1 MSGAVLSCPTCA
13 HRGDNKPVI
22 RAEAVINLDAV
33 CRNLSTIG
41 QELNGPVTMAVVK
54 ADGYG
59 HGMVPVAR
67 AARAAGV
74 PWLGVALLSEAR
86 DLRVSGDTGRVLAW
100 LWAPGD
106 DHLGPCVEAD
116 VDISVSS
123 TWALAEVADVAR
135 RLGVRARVHLKVDT
149 GLSRNGAALSE
160 WTQLLGAARVEQDRG
175 SIEVVG
181 VWSHLA
187 NADCPDDQSVADQN
201 ACFAMADAA
210 VVDAGLEPAV
220 RHLANTA
227 AALGYPKTRYDLVRI
242 GIGMYGVSPSTPG
255 SAAGLGLTG
264 AMTLR
269 ARLALVKQIPAGQSV
284 SYGSKWTASRPTRV
298 GLVPLGY
305 ADGVPRAAS
314 GRAAVVVAGARCPVL
329 GRIAMDQF
337 VIEIDDGLGDVKAGD
352 EVVLFGDKSGG
363 APTADDWA
371 VASDSI
377 GYEIVTRVSSRV
389 PRRYVGAP

>member
-160 WTQLLGAARVEQDRG
+160 WAQLLGAARVEQDRG

-352 EVVLFGDKSGG
+352 EVVLFGDESDG

>member
-74 PWLGVALLSEAR
+74 PWRGVALLSEAR

-314 GRAAVVVAGARCPVL
+314 GRAAVVVAGVRCPVL

-352 EVVLFGDKSGG
+352 EVVLFGDESDG

>member
-41 QELNGPVTMAVVK
+41 QALNGPVTMAVVK

-314 GRAAVVVAGARCPVL
+314 GRAAVVVAGVRCPVL

-337 VIEIDDGLGDVKAGD
+337 VIEIDDGLGDVRAGD

>member
-314 GRAAVVVAGARCPVL
+314 GRAAVVVAGVRCPVL

-337 VIEIDDGLGDVKAGD
+337 VIEIDDGLGDVRAGD
-352 EVVLFGDKSGG
+352 EVVLFGDESGG

>member
-352 EVVLFGDKSGG
+352 EVVLFGDESGG

>member
-352 EVVLFGDKSGG
+352 EVVLFGDESDG

-389 PRRYVGAP
+389 PRSYVGAP

>member
-160 WTQLLGAARVEQDRG
+160 WAQLLGAARVEQDRG

-314 GRAAVVVAGARCPVL
+314 GRAAVVVAGVRCPVL

-352 EVVLFGDKSGG
+352 EVVLFGDESDG

>member
-352 EVVLFGDKSGG
+352 EVVLFGDESDG

>member
-54 ADGYG
+54 ADGSG
-59 HGMVPVAR
+59 HGRVPVAR

>member
-337 VIEIDDGLGDVKAGD
+337 VIEIDDGLGDVRAGD
-352 EVVLFGDKSGG
+352 EVVLFGDESGG

>member
-116 VDISVSS
+116 VDLSVSS

-352 EVVLFGDKSGG
+352 EVVLFGDESDG

>member
-41 QELNGPVTMAVVK
+41 QALNGPVTMAVVK
-54 ADGYG
+54 ADAYG

-352 EVVLFGDKSGG
+352 EVVLFGDESDG